1 MSNNAGIIGL
11 FVLAIAMVLM
21 TLSVPAVLG
30 WHGELVV
37 WIEDTLPMY
46 EPAADI
52 IPAALIIGNTLA
64 VIGLASPVAIRIGG
78 R

>member
-30 WHGELVV
+30 WHGELVA
-37 WIEDTLPMY
+37 WTKDTLPMY
-46 EPAADI
+46 ESAADI

-64 VIGLASPVAIRIGG
+64 VIALASPVAVRIGG